1 MPIWE
6 PILKSAD
13 CLKKLEKPVLT
24 KDDIPYDATLIF
36 NAGVE
41 KVNGKYVMAFRND
54 YGTDN
59 EKYVNEK
66 IGFKGTSVG
75 IAFSDDG
82 ITNWQVMEVPL
93 IDYQHGK
100 NMRGK
105 DDGVADIERLYDP
118 RITVIEG
125 EVYLCLAMDTSHG
138 IRGAIAK
145 VNKDFTDYEIVSAT
159 VPDNRNMVLFP
170 EKIGGYY
177 YRLERPFPVYS
188 RGGKDRF
195 DMWISKSPDLKFW
208 GESKMVM
215 AVEHVPFANDK
226 IGPAA
231 PPIKTEKGWLATFH
245 AVDIEKEGRG
255 QEGWDTWWNKRY
267 TAGIVLLDLEDPSK
281 VIGMSKL
288 PLIAPELPFEADEGF
303 RQNVIF
309 PGGMILEDDGQV
321 KIYYGAS
328 DTVECVANADVNDLI
343 ALCTEEL

>member
-1 MPIWE
+1 MAIWE

-13 CLKKLEKPVLT
+13 CLKKLEKPILT
-24 KDDIPYDATLIF
+24 KDDIPYDAALIF

-41 KVNGKYVMAFRND
+41 KINGKYVMVFRND
-54 YGTDN
+54 YGTDSD
-59 EKYVNEK
+59 KFVNQK

-82 ITNWQVMEVPL
+82 VTNWQVKEVPL
-93 IDYQHGK
+93 VDYQVGK
-100 NMRGK
+100 NMLGK
-105 DDGVADIERLYDP
+105 EKDVPDILRLYDP
-118 RITVIEG
+118 RLTVIDG
-125 EVYLCLAMDTSHG
+125 EIYLCLAMDTHHG

-145 VNKDFTDYEIVSAT
+145 VKDDFSGYEIISAT

-177 YRLERPFPVYS
+177 YRLERPFPVYG
-188 RGGKDRF
+188 RGGRDRF

-208 GESKMVM
+208 GESQLVLG
-215 AVEHVPFANDK
+215 VENVPYANNK

-231 PPIKTEKGWLATFH
+231 PPVKTDKGWLITFH
-245 AVDIEKEGRG
+245 AVDVEREGRG
-255 QEGWDTWWNKRY
+255 QTTWDLTWTKRY
-267 TAGIVLLDLEDPSK
+267 TAGIALLDLEDPSK
-281 VIGMSKL
+281 VIGMSKS
-288 PLIAPELPFEADEGF
+288 PLIAPELPYETDEGF

-328 DTVECVANADVNDLI
+328 DTVECVATAHVDELL